1 MSYSRPQS
9 NTECFM
15 EEERAGQE
23 NYDMLAERGKGFKD
37 QDRREVLGR
46 HYGAI
51 GLSVQTGHYFQCCT
65 KKLLDVELLGL

>member
-1 MSYSRPQS
+1 MFYSRPQS

-23 NYDMLAERGKGFKD
+23 SYDMLAERDKGFKD
-37 QDRREVLGR
+37 QDRREVLWR
-46 HYGAI
+46 HYDGN
-51 GLSVQTGHYFQCCT
+51 GLSVHYFRCCT